1 LFNQGKVVI
10 KIAFDLALFTRH
22 RDPDLWD
29 AFLEVPHIH
38 FGEYD
43 SGVPLEVSE
52 TKDTVIVE
60 AEMPGMN
67 SKDLDISL
75 NGDLLTIR
83 GEKKQER
90 KIESSDCYC
99 SERTYGKFSRS
110 VRLPANVK
118 HDSKI
123 KASYKDG
130 IVRIE
135 IPKAESKTIQI
146 APSYSERLK

>member
-1 LFNQGKVVI
+1 M
-10 KIAFDLALFTRH
+10 AFDIVPLRRYGDL
-22 RDPDLWD
+22 DLWD
-29 AFLEVPHIH
+29 AFFEVPHIH
-38 FGEYD
+38 FGESD
-43 SGVPLEVSE
+43 FGVPLEVSE
-52 TKDTVIVE
+52 TNETVIVE

-75 NGDLLTIR
+75 SGNLLTIR

-90 KIESSDCYC
+90 KTKSSDCYC

-110 VRLPANVK
+110 VRLPANVE

-146 APSYSERLK
+146 AAS

>member
-1 LFNQGKVVI
+1 M
-10 KIAFDLALFTRH
+10 AFDLIPFKPYADH
-22 RDPDLWD
+22 DLWD
-29 AFLEVPHIH
+29 AFFEVPHIH

-43 SGVPLEVSE
+43 FGVPLEVSE

-75 NGDLLTIR
+75 NGNLLTIK

-90 KIESSDCYC
+90 ETTNGDCYR

-118 HDSKI
+118 QDSKI

-130 IVRIE
+130 VIRIE
-135 IPKAESKTIQI
+135 IPKAETKTIQI
-146 APSYSERLK
+146 ATS

>member
-1 LFNQGKVVI
+1 M
-10 KIAFDLALFTRH
+10 AFDLVPYRAYGDL
-22 RDPDLWD
+22 DLWD
-29 AFLEVPHIH
+29 AFFEVPHIH
-38 FGEYD
+38 FRED
-43 SGVPLEVSE
+43 DLGVPLDLSE
-52 TKDTVIVE
+52 TKDAVVVE

-67 SKDLDISL
+67 SKDIDISL

-90 KIESSDCYC
+90 KTKNGDCYC
-99 SERTYGKFSRS
+99 SERIYGQFSRS

-135 IPKAESKTIQI
+135 IPKAESKSIQI
-146 APSYSERLK
+146 AAS

>member
-1 LFNQGKVVI
+1 M
-10 KIAFDLALFTRH
+10 AFDLIPFRPYGGL
-22 RDPDLWD
+22 DLWD
-29 AFLEVPHIH
+29 PFFEMPHMH

-43 SGVPLEVSE
+43 SGVPLEVSQ

-90 KIESSDCYC
+90 KTKNGDCYC
-99 SERTYGKFSRS
+99 SERSYGKFSRS

-118 HDSKI
+118 HESKI

-130 IVRIE
+130 VVRIE
-135 IPKAESKTIQI
+135 IPKAETKTIQI
-146 APSYSERLK
+146 ATS

>member
-1 LFNQGKVVI
+1 M
-10 KIAFDLALFTRH
+10 AFDLIPFRPY
-22 RDPDLWD
+22 DDLDFWD
-29 AFLEVPHIH
+29 AIFEVPHMH

-52 TKDTVIVE
+52 TKNTVIVE

-67 SKDLDISL
+67 SKHLDISL
-75 NGDLLTIR
+75 NGNLLTIR

-90 KIESSDCYC
+90 KTKNGDCYC
-99 SERTYGKFSRS
+99 SERTFGKFSRS
-110 VRLPANVK
+110 VGLPANVK

-130 IVRIE
+130 VVRIE
-135 IPKAESKTIQI
+135 IPKTETKTIQI
-146 APSYSERLK
+146 ATS

>member
-1 LFNQGKVVI
+1 M
-10 KIAFDLALFTRH
+10 AFDLIPFRPYG
-22 RDPDLWD
+22 DIDLWNP
-29 AFLEVPHIH
+29 FLEVPHIH
-38 FGEYD
+38 FREYD
-43 SGVPLEVSE
+43 FGVPLEVTE

-67 SKDLDISL
+67 SKDFDISL

-90 KIESSDCYC
+90 KAKNDDCYC

-110 VRLPANVK
+110 VRLLANVK

-123 KASYKDG
+123 KALYKDG
-130 IVRIE
+130 VVRIE
-135 IPKAESKTIQI
+135 IPKAGSKAIQI
-146 APSYSERLK
+146 ATS